1 MQKLLKSV
9 NHTGQTDLMY
19 STVISRASQQKGRI
33 EKNYEYI
40 QRFIPQG
47 KSFDTMS
54 QEDINRMM
62 SHINSVK
69 RDSLGEKSPF
79 ECLNRKYLNA
89 IKKLGL
95 KYISSDDV
103 ILKPSLF

>member
-1 MQKLLKSV
+1 
-9 NHTGQTDLMY
+9 MY

-40 QRFIPQG
+40 RRFIPQG

-95 KYISSDDV
+95 KYISSGDV
-103 ILKPSLF
+103 ILKSSLF

>member
-9 NHTGQTDLMY
+9 NHTGQTDLMH

-40 QRFIPQG
+40 RRFIPQG

-95 KYISSDDV
+95 KYISSGDV

>member
-1 MQKLLKSV
+1 
-9 NHTGQTDLMY
+9 MY

-40 QRFIPQG
+40 RRFIPQG
-47 KSFDTMS
+47 KSGTMS

-62 SHINSVK
+62 SHIISVK

-95 KYISSDDV
+95 KYISSGDV